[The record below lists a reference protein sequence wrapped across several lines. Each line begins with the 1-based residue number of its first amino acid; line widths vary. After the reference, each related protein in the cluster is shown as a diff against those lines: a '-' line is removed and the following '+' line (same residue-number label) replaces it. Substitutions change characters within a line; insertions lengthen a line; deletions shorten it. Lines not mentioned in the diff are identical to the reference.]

1 MDNHHCHSGVD
12 FLCFF
17 GGVMSHCLIVSLV
30 VLGQRTVEAV
40 EVRGALLLRCGQAV
54 EISASLFRTTVSFQ
68 TVNLS
73 TSEDILQA

>member
-1 MDNHHCHSGVD
+1 
-12 FLCFF
+12 
-17 GGVMSHCLIVSLV
+17 MSHCLIVSLV

-54 EISASLFRTTVSFQ
+54 EISASLFIPVSFQ

-73 TSEDILQA
+73 TSEEILQA